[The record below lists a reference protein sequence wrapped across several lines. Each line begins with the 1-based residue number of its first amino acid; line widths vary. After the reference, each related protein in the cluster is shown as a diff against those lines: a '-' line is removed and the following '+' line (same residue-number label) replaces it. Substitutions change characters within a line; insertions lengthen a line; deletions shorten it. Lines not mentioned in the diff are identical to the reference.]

1 MNQMFEVKTIWYD
14 LRNANVLFQPKWQ
27 KVTYAK
33 NMFLNYGT
41 HIWNLL
47 PNEIKTCK
55 DIHKFKSLLK
65 SWEGPKCQ
73 CTMCNA
79 LS

>member
-1 MNQMFEVKTIWYD
+1 MYD
-14 LRNANVLFQPKWQ
+14 LRNSNILFQRKWQ
-27 KVTYAK
+27 KVTYGKHTFK
-33 NMFLNYGT
+33 NYAR

-47 PNEIKTCK
+47 SNEIKSCTEINK
-55 DIHKFKSLLK
+55 ILTLLK

-73 CTMCNA
+73 STMWNA

>member
-1 MNQMFEVKTIWYD
+1 MFEVKTISYD

-27 KVTYAK
+27 KVTYGK
-33 NMFLNYGT
+33 NTFKFFGT

-47 PNEIKTCK
+47 LNEIKTCT
-55 DIHKFKSLLK
+55 DIDKIKSLLK

-73 CTMCNA
+73 SAMSNS